1 MPPDVYAT
9 YLALIERY
17 NATVKTEHA
26 QVDAYNALSAQIN
39 SIVDQ
44 VNRLLC

>member
-9 YLALIERY
+9 YKAMIDRY
-17 NATVKTEHA
+17 NIGVAAARTRLA
-26 QVDAYNALSAQIN
+26 GYNALVDQN
-39 SIVDQ
+39 NGVVDQ